1 MPLME
6 KEGRQI
12 YWRTDGDPAKP
23 KLVLL
28 NSLGTEHGLW
38 NPVMPALMQ
47 SFHVLRMDK
56 RGHGGSTV
64 LSDTCFISDL
74 AGDVL
79 SVMDAARWQRAS
91 VCGVSIG
98 GMQAMWLGIHA
109 ADRVERLV
117 LSNTSASIPSEV
129 FANRIDQVRKL
140 GLAGM
145 ADQILGR
152 FFTGGFIASGSPVFQ
167 SVREAL
173 LQVDPVG
180 YIACC
185 AAIRDMDIA
194 SEIGKIRAPS
204 LVIIGQ
210 QDQSTPP
217 VMGEQIASSIE
228 GCQVVRLPH
237 AHIPLSE
244 VPVDYA
250 RLVTEFLLKG

>member
-1 MPLME
+1 MPLLN
-6 KEGRQI
+6 KENRQI

-38 NPVMPALMQ
+38 DPVMPALLE

-64 LSDTCFISDL
+64 SGDECSLGDL

-79 SVMDAARWQRAS
+79 SVMDAAGWQRAS

-109 ADRVERLV
+109 PDRVERLV
-117 LSNTSASIPSEV
+117 LSNTSASIPAEV
-129 FANRIDQVRKL
+129 FVNRIAQIREQ
-140 GLAGM
+140 GLAAM

-152 FFTGGFIASGSPVFQ
+152 FFTAGFIASGSPVFH

-173 LQVDPVG
+173 LQADPVG

-194 SEIGKIRAPS
+194 RDIGKISAPS
-204 LVIIGQ
+204 LVIIGE
-210 QDQSTPP
+210 QDQSTPAA
-217 VMGEQIASSIE
+217 MGEQIVASVQ
-228 GCQVVRLPH
+228 GCQECTCPMPTSPYPRCRGSMP
-237 AHIPLSE
+237 
-244 VPVDYA
+244 
-250 RLVTEFLLKG
+250 GW

>member
-1 MPLME
+1 MPLLH

-12 YWRTDGDPAKP
+12 YWRTDGNPALP

-38 NPVMPALMQ
+38 NPVIPALLE

-64 LSDTCFISDL
+64 LADTCSIADL

-79 SVMDAARWQRAS
+79 SVMDAAGWDKAS
-91 VCGVSIG
+91 ICGVSIG

-109 ADRVERLV
+109 PERVERLV
-117 LSNTSASIPSEV
+117 LSNTSASIPAEV
-129 FANRIDQVRKL
+129 FAGRIAQVREQ
-140 GLAGM
+140 GVTGM

-152 FFTGGFIASGSPVFQ
+152 FFTPDFIAAGSPVFH

-173 LQVDPVG
+173 LQVDPMG

-185 AAIRDMDIA
+185 AAIRDMNLV
-194 SEIGKIRAPS
+194 SEISQISAPS
-204 LVIIGQ
+204 LVIIGEH
-210 QDQSTPP
+210 DQSTPP
-217 VMGEQIASSIE
+217 AMGEQIVSGIS
-228 GCQVVRLPH
+228 GCKKVVVPY

-244 VPVDYA
+244 APPDYA
-250 RLVTEFLLKG
+250 QIVTGFFLKT